1 MCEVRIILGGSEKQ
15 LRNHLV
21 NNYSIAVLDLG
32 SDSKDEQKFMNSRYI
47 LKVDPIGF
55 DDELAMGTEGDMV
68 ER

>member
-32 SDSKDEQKFMNSRYI
+32 SDSEDEQKFMNSRYI